1 MSLFKRIKEQKKAMA
16 FDYETSGLRPFYPGH
31 IIVSASVAM
40 WGEDEAYSWPY
51 SYPGSWD
58 SKQLEAIRVG
68 WGEILAD
75 PHIPKIAQN
84 IQMERP
90 WSKLIIGVDP
100 QGWCLDT
107 MVCSHVIDERPAFT
121 GLDFQVFINWGYE
134 YGEEIS
140 KYKSTVPGTKFNT
153 MHKCPLNL
161 LLPYGGLDAYF
172 TIRLAE
178 KQWNFPG
185 LELSDLRPTQRAYD
199 LFHDG
204 VLAFSEMEEEG
215 IPVDVK
221 YYQDTSVKLEKRIS
235 FIEKQ
240 LLRTPEA
247 LLFKSKEGR
256 DIKLN
261 SPDDLKKL
269 LFQYLGIPSTKKTI
283 LDNDSVD
290 KDVLDSI
297 DLPFAKD
304 LVKKRKLD
312 KLKATYLDGILDIQV
327 YGRIHPNFNLHLV
340 RTYRSSS
347 SQPNFQ
353 NLPKRDK
360 ESMSMIRGGIIPS
373 LGNLL
378 IEADYGGHEIGILAC
393 YSKDPILMKE
403 RRDGKDIHQE
413 WADFLGVSRF
423 DGKNGFSFALIYGSY
438 FKNIHTDLVGRG
450 YRDLSLMK
458 VQKAEQEFWRKY
470 KWVKKFQ
477 EELIESYKR
486 NGYVEMFHGFRR
498 RGFLTRNEIIN
509 SVIQGSAFHCLLE
522 SIIKINL
529 ISKEEGWKSKLMGQ
543 IHDSI
548 IIDCYHDEL
557 DHVVEIVKR
566 AMTKDILI
574 NNPWIVVPLISDIK
588 IGKIN
593 QSWSYF

>member
-1 MSLFKRIKEQKKAMA
+1 
-16 FDYETSGLRPFYPGH
+16 
-31 IIVSASVAM
+31 
-40 WGEDEAYSWPY
+40 
-51 SYPGSWD
+51 
-58 SKQLEAIRVG
+58 
-68 WGEILAD
+68 
-75 PHIPKIAQN
+75 
-84 IQMERP
+84 
-90 WSKLIIGVDP
+90 
-100 QGWCLDT
+100 
-107 MVCSHVIDERPAFT
+107 
-121 GLDFQVFINWGYE
+121 
-134 YGEEIS
+134 
-140 KYKSTVPGTKFNT
+140 
-153 MHKCPLNL
+153 
-161 LLPYGGLDAYF
+161 
-172 TIRLAE
+172 
-178 KQWNFPG
+178 
-185 LELSDLRPTQRAYD
+185 
-199 LFHDG
+199 
-204 VLAFSEMEEEG
+204 
-215 IPVDVK
+215 
-221 YYQDTSVKLEKRIS
+221 
-235 FIEKQ
+235 
-240 LLRTPEA
+240 
-247 LLFKSKEGR
+247 
-256 DIKLN
+256 
-261 SPDDLKKL
+261 
-269 LFQYLGIPSTKKTI
+269 
-283 LDNDSVD
+283 
-290 KDVLDSI
+290 
-297 DLPFAKD
+297 
-304 LVKKRKLD
+304 
-312 KLKATYLDGILDIQV
+312 
-327 YGRIHPNFNLHLV
+327 
-340 RTYRSSS
+340 
-347 SQPNFQ
+347 
-353 NLPKRDK
+353 
-360 ESMSMIRGGIIPS
+360 MIRGGIIPS